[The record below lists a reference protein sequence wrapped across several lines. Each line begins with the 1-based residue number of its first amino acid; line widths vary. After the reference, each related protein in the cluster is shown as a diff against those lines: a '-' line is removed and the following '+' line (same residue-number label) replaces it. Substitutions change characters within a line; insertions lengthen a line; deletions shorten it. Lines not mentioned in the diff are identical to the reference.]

1 MRDASIYR
9 MDLDYFDEPYR
20 IDKFEELFD
29 KKEEDKKDDDK
40 KKEKDGDKKDGD
52 KKDGDKKDEDKK
64 DKDDDKKKA
73 DKDTLVVINMQ
84 GMLDRITRVSPSFG
98 SQGLPVVLKKGEKTY
113 VFYASNHDGGQTA
126 TFRTVLENGR
136 GSCRERV
143 CK

>member
-1 MRDASIYR
+1 MQDANIYR
-9 MDLDYFDEPYR
+9 MDLDYFDETYR

-73 DKDTLVVINMQ
+73 DKDTL
-84 GMLDRITRVSPSFG
+84 DSTEERRVGNECVSTSR
-98 SQGLPVVLKKGEKTY
+98 SRWRT
-113 VFYASNHDGGQTA
+113 NH
-126 TFRTVLENGR
+126 
-136 GSCRERV
+136 
-143 CK
+143 